1 MVESGLQ
8 PSDPAIPRIT
18 YKVGNAEDLAPAGV
32 GVGHD
37 GVDLAVAGACF
48 KRNPCLSY
56 RRPGSTLVRLPQGLA
71 AAYPGRPAGWDRRV
85 YSEPIFNGPDRP
97 QVMAPRS

>member
-8 PSDPAIPRIT
+8 PSDLAIPRIT
-18 YKVGNAEDLAPAGV
+18 YKVGNAEDLAAAGV
-32 GVGHD
+32 GAGQD

-48 KRNPCLSY
+48 KRNPCLSH

-71 AAYPGRPAGWDRRV
+71 AAYPGRPAGRDRRV
-85 YSEPIFNGPDRP
+85 HSEPLDTGRDGIAS
-97 QVMAPRS
+97 V